1 MRIELDVKHK
11 EKYEFDIALA
21 GVART
26 DLAEFRLI
34 MIFKDYQIG
43 VQGRYDNGI
52 ATFEIPALNTYIEGI
67 ENKSTLPFYIEFIY
81 DEYLTRIYENEFE
94 IVNPPEAE
102 ITKMTHV
109 KQPVKEKIEPI
120 KIDTIIEVKEK
131 SKFQQGFE
139 VFLKENIGD

>member
-1 MRIELDVKHK
+1 
-11 EKYEFDIALA
+11 
-21 GVART
+21 
-26 DLAEFRLI
+26 LAEFRLI